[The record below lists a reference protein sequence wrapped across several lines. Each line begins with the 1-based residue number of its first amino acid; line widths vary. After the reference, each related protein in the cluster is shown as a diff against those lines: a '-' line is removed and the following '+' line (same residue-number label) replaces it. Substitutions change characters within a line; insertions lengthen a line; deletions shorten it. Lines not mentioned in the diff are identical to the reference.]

1 MNGTLGNTLRSTIF
15 QTLNANQHLGWT
27 EEPSEKVPT
36 AESMEKALVED
47 EWAWI
52 FVVAEQDATQ
62 KLITA
67 RENGDSSYNPMSSIS
82 IYYAEARNEQ
92 AAAVTFPT
100 SQALVQ
106 QAATQA
112 GTQMLAA
119 YMSQQGGNAT
129 AMEAL
134 ANAPQTVATPFAATI
149 NNFRPFDQPVAR
161 AITLVGLIYLT
172 ILSFICTMA

>member
-1 MNGTLGNTLRSTIF
+1 MNGTLGDTLRSTIF
-15 QTLNANQHLGWT
+15 QTLNAEQHLGWT

-36 AESMEKALVED
+36 AESIEKALVED

-62 KLITA
+62 RLITA
-67 RENGDSSYNPMSSIS
+67 RENGDSSYDPMSSVS

-92 AAAVTFPT
+92 AAAMTSAT
-100 SQALVQ
+100 SQALVK
-106 QAATQA
+106 QATTQA
-112 GTQMLAA
+112 GIQMLAA
-119 YMSQQGGNAT
+119 YMSQQGGNVT

-134 ANAPQTVATPFAATI
+134 TNAPQTAASPFSVTI
-149 NNFRPFDQPVAR
+149 NNFRPFNQPVAR